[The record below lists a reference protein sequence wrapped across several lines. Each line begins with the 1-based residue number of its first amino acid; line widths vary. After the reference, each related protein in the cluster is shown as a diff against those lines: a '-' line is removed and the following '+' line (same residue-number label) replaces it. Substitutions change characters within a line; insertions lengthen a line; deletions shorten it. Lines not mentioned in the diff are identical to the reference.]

1 MKKSLII
8 EIGIVVVAALVL
20 GGLVYFKKD
29 KEANLITPCP
39 EDAMMCPDGTSVSR
53 SGPNC
58 EFGTCKQDV
67 PSYME
72 QPKIETPLPPI
83 SDSQPTGSLF
93 SKIGK
98 ATSNIVRK
106 VTGTQSPETV
116 PPTTETKQVPP
127 PAQQNQEVSAPTQPK
142 SPINEE
148 RYDVIDNKL
157 VDDDGDT
164 IYGFP
169 APPGDGGSYVNAI
182 ELNEVPPVIDGIPV
196 DGQAGKYYLSE
207 NWFGDIEKCEF
218 SNKIYILDTI
228 NKTETLMYE
237 ENSSTLSHD
246 DPRACSSE
254 IYLLATEHEKLIL
267 KYHTIGTNQTCDSTW
282 SEPEKTWYLDVTKNE
297 EGTKRYYITP
307 TLYSQAETFET
318 DCRAQ
323 LEATTTP

>member
-1 MKKSLII
+1 MKKSLIV
-8 EIGIVVVAALVL
+8 EISIVVISAIIL
-20 GGLVYFKKD
+20 GSLVYFKKD

-53 SGPNC
+53 SGSAC

-72 QPKIETPLPPI
+72 QPQTATSLPPI
-83 SDSQPTGSLF
+83 YVPAPQGTIF
-93 SKIGK
+93 SRIKNTIF
-98 ATSNIVRK
+98 NR
-106 VTGTQSPETV
+106 VTETQSTETV
-116 PPTTETKQVPP
+116 PPTAEIKQVPP

-142 SPINEE
+142 SPLNEE

-157 VDDDGDT
+157 VDDESDT

-237 ENSSTLSHD
+237 ENSSTLSAD

-318 DCRAQ
+318 NCRAQ